1 MGIIKWHCTA
11 NHIMGQTTMAASMV
25 PQESDL
31 EKDNSSEG
39 QGSSAS
45 PWEGQWRVQSLPRQR
60 APQRAL
66 QDMSGGA
73 FWTTWVDTHH
83 LQHSREHYFFK
94 YYIQCGPKAWV
105 EYTQLWHKMPWKFW
119 VNVAP
124 TPWGTARESFRHKKD
139 LSNNCD

>member
-31 EKDNSSEG
+31 ENDNSSEG

-60 APQRAL
+60 APQCIYKTCL
-66 QDMSGGA
+66 VVLSGLRGLIHITCSTQENTI
-73 FWTTWVDTHH
+73 FSSITFSVDQKHEW
-83 LQHSREHYFFK
+83 S
-94 YYIQCGPKAWV
+94 
-105 EYTQLWHKMPWKFW
+105 
-119 VNVAP
+119 
-124 TPWGTARESFRHKKD
+124 TP
-139 LSNNCD
+139 NCDTKCPGSFELMWPQLPEVLPGNHLGTKKT